1 MSTAIV
7 LRTILRMILRKVSCP
22 NFHDA
27 QRCRAEFTHA
37 MQRAWFSC
45 FCAMLCSIR
54 PVSHALYIP

>member
-7 LRTILRMILRKVSCP
+7 LRMILRMNLRTVSCP

-37 MQRAWFSC
+37 MGLA
-45 FCAMLCSIR
+45 
-54 PVSHALYIP
+54 